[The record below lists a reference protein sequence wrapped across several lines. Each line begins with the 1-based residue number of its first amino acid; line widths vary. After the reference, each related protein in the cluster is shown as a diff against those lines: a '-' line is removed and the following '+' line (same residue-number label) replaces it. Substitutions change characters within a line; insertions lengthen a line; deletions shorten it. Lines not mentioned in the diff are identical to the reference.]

1 MSDSLSNDELQR
13 YCARISYDGPRE
25 PTFDTL
31 AALHRAHLLSIP
43 YENLDIHLGRPLSL
57 DPAAMFTKLVDQRRG
72 GWCYEMNGTLGQALT
87 AMGFDV
93 RFVSG
98 AVHRATRGEAA
109 LGNHLVLIVT
119 LDKPWI
125 VDVGFG
131 DGFLEPLP
139 LEPGTYRQGFLE
151 YRVSVDG
158 DWWRV
163 DNHEYGGA
171 DGFDFTLE
179 PRTIDTFAA
188 QCHALQT
195 SPESPFV
202 QTTVCERFVPG
213 GLAMIRGAVLRE
225 VTSSGVVTRTVQ
237 DADDYVSVLRDRFAL
252 DVPEMRAKWPAIWA
266 RHLEWEASQQA
277 AGSSVERP
285 DTDRTSPA
293 SP

>member
-1 MSDSLSNDELQR
+1 MTNVWGLAPELQR
-13 YCARISYDGPRE
+13 YFDRIGYDGSRE
-25 PTFDTL
+25 PSFATL
-31 AALHRAHLLSIP
+31 ASVHRAHLLSIP

-57 DPAAMFTKLVDQRRG
+57 DPAAMFAKLVDRRRG
-72 GWCYEMNGTLGQALT
+72 GWCYEMNGTLGRVLT

-119 LDKPWI
+119 LDRPWI

-131 DGFLEPLP
+131 DGFIEPLP
-139 LEPGTYRQGFLE
+139 LEPGTYRQDFLE
-151 YRVSVDG
+151 YRVSVNG

-179 PRTIDTFAA
+179 PRAIDTFAA

-225 VTSSGVVTRTVQ
+225 VTASGVVTRTVQ
-237 DADDYVSVLRDRFAL
+237 DPDDYVSVLRDRFAL
-252 DVPEMRAKWPAIWA
+252 DVPEMRAQWPTVWA
-266 RHLEWEASQQA
+266 RHLEWQASQ
-277 AGSSVERP
+277 
-285 DTDRTSPA
+285 
-293 SP
+293 